1 MDDIAAELECHQAM
15 LKEFKQNWH
24 SLPNGPLKI
33 LCSLKISEAEVKL
46 KELRLNHM
54 RTILHRKA
62 HLYNHLTPKSLDV
75 KLFSSKPLEV
85 VQPMQPTE
93 LTFGSDHTS
102 SESTKTIQPL
112 LHVQCVSTNP
122 LHQPYDSVSDFIN
135 IIPHNPVVED
145 CSYTLSYADT
155 TITKSA
161 SFQETDY
168 QSFDVR
174 SSHTARN
181 DLQDMNIASTFK
193 LCAGLLHYDHQV
205 TSILRCLSGV
215 VHSYY
220 TNITRQALCLHSN
233 STLIYAYRETMRLNS
248 QNRVFDPGTNVQNEF
263 QSGLPSD

>member
-1 MDDIAAELECHQAM
+1 MGDIAAELECHQA
-15 LKEFKQNWH
+15 LLREFKQNWLT
-24 SLPNGPLKI
+24 LPNGPLKI

-85 VQPMQPTE
+85 VPPMQPTE

-168 QSFDVR
+168 QSFDVC

-181 DLQDMNIASTFK
+181 DLQDMNIASRLK
-193 LCAGLLHYDHQV
+193 LCPSLSLYGHQV
-205 TSILRCLSGV
+205 TSTLNCLSRV
-215 VHSYY
+215 VHSRF
-220 TNITRQALCLHSN
+220 TSICTQALYLHCN
-233 STLIYAYRETMRLNS
+233 STLTDVYRETMRFNS
-248 QNRVFDPGTNVQNEF
+248 QNRVFDPGTNIQE
-263 QSGLPSD
+263 